1 MLVTI
6 TLLVQILFTHTLLEL
21 DIFVDTW
28 KFIIVFM
35 FFVFY
40 LQSGGNED
48 PNEVLLDS
56 EMEKVFAG
64 PTALKEKF
72 DVTTFQDTVHPIPGS
87 FKNINSGKYIMCL
100 LGNCNMQRTI

>member
-1 MLVTI
+1 
-6 TLLVQILFTHTLLEL
+6 
-21 DIFVDTW
+21 
-28 KFIIVFM
+28 M
-35 FFVFY
+35 FFY

-100 LGNCNMQRTI
+100 LGNCNMQRTISLYFNI